1 MPPVCA
7 DSSPLR
13 YLILIGEAR
22 LLPLL
27 YGNTLIPSIV
37 FDELR
42 HSRTPSMVREWI
54 QDRAPWLHVA
64 ADEATVVLP
73 LNDLDP
79 GELAT
84 IRLASHRGADLI
96 SMDDRDAVRFTR
108 EHLGI
113 AVLGTLGI
121 LDRAAELGLVE
132 LSGAIGRLRSTNS
145 RVRPELVNTL
155 FAKHKGE

>member
-1 MPPVCA
+1 LPLVCA

-13 YLILIGEAR
+13 YLILIGETK

-27 YGNTLIPSIV
+27 YGKILIPSIV

-42 HSRTPSMVREWI
+42 HSRTPSMVKDWME
-54 QDRAPWLHVA
+54 DCPPWLQVM
-64 ADEATVVLP
+64 ADEASVALP
-73 LNDLDP
+73 SNDLDP

-96 SMDDRDAVRFTR
+96 LMDDRDAVRFTR
-108 EHLGI
+108 EHVGI

-121 LDRAAELGLVE
+121 LDRAAELGRVE
-132 LSGAIGRLRSTNS
+132 LSGAIGRLRSTNF
-145 RVRPELVNTL
+145 RARPELVNTL
-155 FAKHKGE
+155 LAKHKGG